1 MFIEMKIISC
11 DEMREMDKRAI
22 SRGIS
27 GIKLMERA
35 GTGLVSVL
43 KEEIPEIVRKK
54 FMVFVGSGNNGGDGL
69 VVARKLKELGAKV
82 KVALLVEDEVMKKD
96 TRLNL
101 ARAIGTEI
109 DIIPFK
115 ELSSEKIREEVSKS
129 DIIVDAIFGT
139 GFSGII
145 GGIIKDTI
153 EAINSSKKYVVACD
167 IPSGVNGDTGEV
179 EDTCVASDLTVTFAY
194 PKRGLFL
201 YPGYRF
207 SGSIRVVDIGIE
219 EEDIPSRWSMLTSSE
234 IREILPKRRKDAHKK
249 DFGHVLIL
257 AGSLGMTGAATLTCQ
272 GALRVGAGLVTL
284 GIPESLNTIM
294 EVKIT
299 EAMTLPLPE
308 TEEKSLSSD
317 GLSEILDFIERR
329 KVDVIVIGPGL
340 STNRNTGKLVK
351 KILYRVGLPCIL
363 DADGINLLV
372 GEASLAKAK
381 AEIIMTPH
389 PGELGRLLGKEAEEV
404 QRDRIRYASQFSQEN
419 NLICVLKGY
428 QTVVAKGE
436 DVFINPLGNPGMAT
450 GGSGDVLSGMI
461 GGLVAQFRLMETEK
475 KDSLLSAAIAGVY
488 LHSLAGD
495 LARREKGE
503 MGLIASDIMEK
514 IPGAIREVLEN

>member
-1 MFIEMKIISC
+1 
-11 DEMREMDKRAI
+11 MREMDKRAI
-22 SRGIS
+22 SGGTPGIE
-27 GIKLMERA
+27 LMERA
-35 GTGLVSVL
+35 GTGLVSIL
-43 KEEIPEIVRKK
+43 KEEIPEIARKK
-54 FMVFVGSGNNGGDGL
+54 FVVFVGSGNNGGDGL
-69 VVARKLKELGAKV
+69 VVARKLKELGAGV
-82 KVALLVEDEVMKKD
+82 GVALLAEEEEMKEDTKTNLNRVRRAEIETIPLKD
-96 TRLNL
+96 LS
-101 ARAIGTEI
+101 TERI
-109 DIIPFK
+109 K
-115 ELSSEKIREEVSKS
+115 EEISRS

-167 IPSGVNGDTGEV
+167 IPSGVNGNTGEV
-179 EDTCVASDLTVTFAY
+179 GGTCVASDLTVTFAY

-201 YPGYRF
+201 YPGCRF
-207 SGSIRVVDIGIE
+207 SGSIRVVDIGIK
-219 EEDIPSRWSMLTSSE
+219 EEDLPSRWSMLTSSE
-234 IREILPKRRKDAHKK
+234 IKEILPKRRKDAHKK

-299 EAMTLPLPE
+299 EAMTFPLPE
-308 TEEKSLSSD
+308 TEEKSLSSK
-317 GLSEILDFIERR
+317 GMGEILDFIERR

-389 PGELGRLLGKEAEEV
+389 PGELGRLLGKKAEEV
-404 QRDRIRYASQFSQEN
+404 QRERIRYALQFSKEN

-436 DVFINPLGNPGMAT
+436 DVFINPLGNPGMAS

-461 GGLVAQFRLMETEK
+461 GGLVAQLLLMETGK

-495 LARREKGE
+495 LARREKEE
-503 MGLIASDIMEK
+503 MGLIASDIVEK

>member
-1 MFIEMKIISC
+1 MKIVSS
-11 DEMREMDKRAI
+11 EQMRKMDKRAI
-22 SRGIS
+22 SRGTP
-27 GIKLMERA
+27 GIELMERA

-43 KEEIPEIVRKK
+43 KEEIPEIAKKK
-54 FMVFVGSGNNGGDGL
+54 FIVFVGSGNNGGDGL
-69 VVARKLKELGAKV
+69 VVARKLKELGV
-82 KVALLVEDEVMKKD
+82 RVRVALLAEEGEMKEDTKTNL
-96 TRLNL
+96 TRTR
-101 ARAIGTEI
+101 RAEI
-109 DIIPFK
+109 DTIALK
-115 ELSSEKIREEVSKS
+115 DLSTERIGEEISGS

-139 GFSGII
+139 GFSGSI
-145 GGIIKDTI
+145 GGIAKEVI
-153 EAINSSKKYVVACD
+153 EAINSSKKFVVACD

-179 EDTCVASDLTVTFAY
+179 GGSCVASDLTVTFAY

-207 SGSIRVVDIGIE
+207 TGSIRVVDIGIK
-219 EEDIPSRWSMLTSSE
+219 EEDLPSQWSMLTSSE

-257 AGSLGMTGAATLTCQ
+257 AGSCGMTGAATLTCQ

-308 TEEKSLSSD
+308 TEEKSLSSK
-317 GLSEILDFIERR
+317 GIGEILDFIERR
-329 KVDVIVIGPGL
+329 KVDVIVVGPGL

-351 KILYRVGLPCIL
+351 NILYEVDLPCIV

-381 AEIIMTPH
+381 AEIIITPH
-389 PGELGRLLGKEAEEV
+389 PGELGRLLGKKTEEV
-404 QRDRIRYASQFSQEN
+404 QRERIRYAFQFSKEN

-428 QTVVAKGE
+428 QTVIAKGE

-461 GGLVAQFRLMETEK
+461 GGLVGQLRLTETEK
-475 KDSLLSAAIAGVY
+475 KDGLLSAAIAGVY

-503 MGLIASDIMEK
+503 MGLIASDIVEK
-514 IPGAIREVLEN
+514 IPGAVREVLEN